1 MKNKKQR
8 RKRKVYL
15 ESEIKCPNCNNF
27 LLEIV
32 QLPSD
37 LCSQEEDNLLVA
49 KRIGYYCPECESRF
63 SDELI
68 IDPD

>member
-1 MKNKKQR
+1 MENKKQR
-8 RKRKVYL
+8 RKRRIYL

-32 QLPSD
+32 QLPPD
-37 LCSQEEDNLLVA
+37 VCSQEEDLLVA
-49 KRIGYYCPECESRF
+49 KRIGYYCPECRSKF
-63 SDELI
+63 SNELI